1 MSALSRPSSHD
12 VQVASSSTSVVVT
25 TYAPMEGDAA
35 INDLRSAAGGGWS
48 VRHVVIHELSQ
59 VWRLV
64 FFRFSESTRFV
75 IQV

>member
-1 MSALSRPSSHD
+1 MSALSRSSSHD
-12 VQVASSSTSVVVT
+12 FQVAASSISVVMS
-25 TYAPMEGDAA
+25 YAPMEGAAA
-35 INDLRSAAGGGWS
+35 INDLKSPAGGGWS

-64 FFRFSESTRFV
+64 FFLFSKSMRFN